1 MRSAMYPNQAFRIG
15 DVVWGLQFHIE
26 VDEAAVV
33 GFLDAFGSELEEMA
47 VGPEGIRREAPSA
60 VPALAPRSRTVCRL
74 GDHPGVRRRSRRRA
88 NGFHRAVSGNHEPC

>member
-1 MRSAMYPNQAFRIG
+1 MYPNQAFRIG

-60 VPALAPRSRTVCRL
+60 VPALAPWRDHVL
-74 GDHPGVRRRSRRRA
+74 GRFVGLVTTQ
-88 NGFHRAVSGNHEPC
+88 VSGGGPVAGRTDFIVP